1 MRFFLLIFGVD
12 SKDWI
17 SHFGVWSRTLG
28 FFVFLWSAESAIE
41 VFYFS
46 PKGNASTV
54 VAQVEGVQNVT
65 KQRNTGSGLDPILA
79 QVEGVLWWVGG

>member
-28 FFVFLWSAESAIE
+28 FFVFLWSAESAVE
-41 VFYFS
+41 VFFS
-46 PKGNASTV
+46 PKGNASPV
-54 VAQVEGVQNVT
+54 LYNV
-65 KQRNTGSGLDPILA
+65 N
-79 QVEGVLWWVGG
+79 